1 MAEESRVPRW
11 MVPTLCVVAPLT
23 LGLAATSP
31 GAQFAAGAQSFLLT
45 YAGVVALVSFS
56 ITVMVGLTATDRSVL
71 KIRYRVLAQ
80 AVHRTFSTTGMSF
93 LVAHIAVK
101 VLAGH
106 LSTPAV
112 EVFGV
117 SSVDLGVLAFVLFTI
132 VALSGIARFW
142 FAAGT
147 RPVLWRGLH
156 ALCYIAWPVSIVH
169 GLTAGRTPATYVVVG
184 YTLCLVFVGVMLLNR
199 VVLVVQPVDPVREGE
214 AVVNPTPVKRSK
226 HATKNEKQ
234 KQKQNENE
242 TAARR

>member
-23 LGLAATSP
+23 LGLAATGP
-31 GAQFAAGAQSFLLT
+31 GAQFAAGAQNFLMT

-80 AVHRTFSTTGMSF
+80 AVHRTTSTTGMSF

-101 VLAGH
+101 ILAGH
-106 LSTPAV
+106 LSTPAA
-112 EVFGV
+112 EVFGL
-117 SSVDLGVLAFVLFTI
+117 SSVDLGVVAFLLFTI
-132 VALSGIARFW
+132 VTLSGVARFW

-156 ALCYIAWPVSIVH
+156 ALCYVAWPVSIVH
-169 GLTAGRTPATYVVVG
+169 GLTAGRQPATYVIVG
-184 YTLCLVFVGVMLLNR
+184 YTLCLIFVGVMLLNR

-214 AVVNPTPVKRSK
+214 PVANPTPVRRRKQV
-226 HATKNEKQ
+226 AENEKA
-234 KQKQNENE
+234 NEKVNE
-242 TAARR
+242 KTAARR